1 MSIELAYDSDLSH
14 RVIGLAIRVHRS
26 LGPGLLESI
35 YEECLC
41 HELDL
46 ANLPYERQKPLQVVY
61 DGTRLDAAYRA
72 DVIVASDLLLEIKS
86 VERLLPLHEAQI
98 LTYLRISSCHVG
110 LLLNF
115 NSVTLKAGLR
125 RFVR

>member
-14 RVIGLAIRVHRS
+14 HVIGLAIRVHRS

-41 HELDL
+41 HELDQ

-72 DVIVASDLLLEIKS
+72 DVIVANDLLLEIKS
-86 VERLLPLHEAQI
+86 VERLLPLHEAQV
-98 LTYLRISSCHVG
+98 LTYLRISGCHVG

>member
-1 MSIELAYDSDLSH
+1 MSTKLAYDSDLSH
-14 RVIGLAIRVHRS
+14 HVIGLAIRVHRS

-35 YEECLC
+35 YEACLC

-46 ANLPYERQKPLQVVY
+46 ASLAYERQKSLQVIY
-61 DGTRLDAAYRA
+61 DGACLEAAYRA
-72 DVIVASDLLLEIKS
+72 DIIVANDLLLEIKS
-86 VERLLPLHEAQI
+86 VEHLLPLHEAQI
-98 LTYLRISSCHVG
+98 LTYLRISGCHVG

-125 RFVR
+125 RFVL

>member
-1 MSIELAYDSDLSH
+1 MPQALAYDSALSH
-14 RVIGLAIRVHRS
+14 RVIGLAIRVHRA

-46 ANLPYERQKPLQVVY
+46 ANLPYERQKPLPVVY
-61 DGTRLDAAYRA
+61 DGICLDAAYRA
-72 DVIVASDLLLEIKS
+72 DIIVANDLLLEIKS
-86 VERLLPLHEAQI
+86 VERLHPLHEAQI
-98 LTYLRISSCHVG
+98 LTYLRTSGCHVG

-115 NSVTLKAGLR
+115 NSVTLKSGLR
-125 RFVR
+125 RFVC